1 MSDGD
6 RCEQLV
12 TVRYPKATLRCLLP
26 EGHKEIHSFDVQRPA
41 SLAQLAPIREAWLNE
56 GPVPKYHRDWQDRL
70 ILAVLIARMVREA
83 EKLGRTA

>member
-70 ILAVLIARMVREA
+70 HREWPTLAAALDSLR
-83 EKLGRTA
+83 